1 MKLRVSLVILCLISF
16 TGIFAQNISGFVKE
30 QGSNEAIPFANVWIK
45 GTTEGILTDENGYFV
60 IENPSSDTL
69 CASSVG
75 YISNEVLFKRNE
87 DRTKNIYLKKDVQI
101 IEDVT
106 INAKMPIVKV
116 IFKRIQAHK
125 KENRAQIREVND
137 YKSVENTTVYV
148 AIDSTAGVTRIFDD
162 INEVTVKMDHQQL
175 RFSPIYLYEQAL
187 KVKNNKDSVVYS
199 KKDGIFPRI
208 NQAIETYVLQN
219 VAVDLDFYKEQIFI
233 MDRGFISPIS
243 SSAMMYY
250 NLYFNDSSR
259 VNNKKYYHFTFAP
272 KNRYNSLFSGQFTVE
287 EGSYALT
294 DIVAHIP
301 GEANLN
307 FINGFKGHVRYQ
319 QLPDGRWFYGARQVD
334 INMSLTLNKDTAT
347 VYDSQRINEVSNG
360 NWLIHKSTVYST
372 SAQLN
377 NVKASEWKNQAAFQS
392 NLLAEST
399 YKRVENLKDN
409 SYVKA
414 VDAIGGMALSGY
426 LNVGKIDIGPVFDIY
441 STNTIEGT
449 RLTVPLR
456 TSEKLWEDF
465 YVGGFLGY
473 GTKNKEVKHGLNVAY
488 RPLPV
493 DKYILRLAYRN
504 DYNLVSQDKFLRFV
518 KNNPNT
524 KGNSNFIAAF
534 TTKEKNPYLKEEKSI
549 EMRLEYNAENDF
561 HVEVSPYYLKSYRTP
576 AVTFQKNGVMY
587 DKYSN
592 YGVLTNLR
600 YAFGQEYDMYFF
612 NRVYYATPIP
622 IVNLGFD
629 LGQALLPEEKMSK
642 AGWYGQVHGSVQGR
656 LIFGQIFMNYML
668 NGGYLF
674 GDAPY
679 DLLDQPVGS
688 MSLGYAKYRFNLLH
702 HAAFAHNLYTNM
714 HFHIN
719 GGGII
724 LNRIPLIRKL
734 KLREVVSF
742 KGHYGSLNNSYR
754 GVFDLPGYYSND
766 SNVPYGEIGFGLTNI
781 FKVLRVEYA
790 RLVGAAYEG
799 KSFTDKN
806 GIFFRAEMSF

>member
-1 MKLRVSLVILCLISF
+1 
-16 TGIFAQNISGFVKE
+16 
-30 QGSNEAIPFANVWIK
+30 
-45 GTTEGILTDENGYFV
+45 
-60 IENPSSDTL
+60 
-69 CASSVG
+69 
-75 YISNEVLFKRNE
+75 
-87 DRTKNIYLKKDVQI
+87 
-101 IEDVT
+101 
-106 INAKMPIVKV
+106 
-116 IFKRIQAHK
+116 
-125 KENRAQIREVND
+125 
-137 YKSVENTTVYV
+137 
-148 AIDSTAGVTRIFDD
+148 
-162 INEVTVKMDHQQL
+162 
-175 RFSPIYLYEQAL
+175 
-187 KVKNNKDSVVYS
+187 
-199 KKDGIFPRI
+199 
-208 NQAIETYVLQN
+208 
-219 VAVDLDFYKEQIFI
+219 
-233 MDRGFISPIS
+233 
-243 SSAMMYY
+243 
-250 NLYFNDSSR
+250 
-259 VNNKKYYHFTFAP
+259 
-272 KNRYNSLFSGQFTVE
+272 
-287 EGSYALT
+287 
-294 DIVAHIP
+294 
-301 GEANLN
+301 
-307 FINGFKGHVRYQ
+307 
-319 QLPDGRWFYGARQVD
+319 
-334 INMSLTLNKDTAT
+334 
-347 VYDSQRINEVSNG
+347 
-360 NWLIHKSTVYST
+360 
-372 SAQLN
+372 
-377 NVKASEWKNQAAFQS
+377 
-392 NLLAEST
+392 
-399 YKRVENLKDN
+399 
-409 SYVKA
+409 
-414 VDAIGGMALSGY
+414 
-426 LNVGKIDIGPVFDIY
+426 
-441 STNTIEGT
+441 
-449 RLTVPLR
+449 
-456 TSEKLWEDF
+456 
-465 YVGGFLGY
+465 
-473 GTKNKEVKHGLNVAY
+473 
-488 RPLPV
+488 
-493 DKYILRLAYRN
+493 
-504 DYNLVSQDKFLRFV
+504 
-518 KNNPNT
+518 
-524 KGNSNFIAAF
+524 
-534 TTKEKNPYLKEEKSI
+534 
-549 EMRLEYNAENDF
+549 
-561 HVEVSPYYLKSYRTP
+561 VEVSPYYLKSYRTP